1 MGDSSDVKLGA
12 AKPADAER
20 MGLAAKRTMTGRRRT
35 LRGKLTFLVVS
46 SVGVAVALVAGVSG
60 WRDAERDGAM
70 QIARL
75 RDTATVMSSL
85 AAEPTA
91 AGDRARSYEVLRSI
105 AAMPGVFYAR
115 IDNRSGQVLV
125 QTGSGARLTSDVSLG
140 AESKAE
146 PSLMSQMRSRTV
158 EVSAPIHSGAATV
171 GRLVLVSRTEGVLG
185 RLLASLQISAVA
197 AAAALLVGLMVAWR
211 LQRGIITPVL
221 ALTRSMDQVQRDHD
235 FSVGVDVRADDE
247 IGELVLGFNRMLGEI
262 RTRDTAI
269 ATHMS
274 GLEGQVAERTADL
287 RVAKEAAEQANGA
300 KSDFLATMSHE
311 IRTPMNGIMVMAE
324 MLAGGEMPP
333 RQRRFAEV
341 IAKSGSSLL
350 AIINDILDF
359 SKIEAG
365 KMDLEA
371 VPVDLADVVE
381 DVCSLFWEK
390 ATSKGL
396 DLASYVD
403 PATPALVAGD
413 PVRLR
418 QVIGNLVNNA
428 IKFTEAGGVLIE
440 VEPDTAKSV
449 RIGVHDT
456 GVGIPKDK
464 IGSVFGA
471 FSQADQSTTR
481 KFGGTGLGLAICKR
495 LVDAMGGRFHV
506 TSDVGRG
513 STFAFRLPVQALEAA
528 APWPKPRHFGDK
540 AMLASSGLSSR
551 RAMARYLA
559 RAGYGLAKPGEA
571 AVLVV
576 GDPAGLRELG
586 PGEAPRVC
594 LAAYGDSAPHELQRA
609 GLTQAVLIQP
619 FRRRDLEALLRQ
631 LHTGEALSDPQ
642 AETTA
647 AAADTLPAFVGAR
660 VLVADD
666 SAVNREVAQEALSRL
681 GVDVKL
687 VNDGREAVE
696 AALAETFDLVLMDG
710 SMPELDGYDATREIR
725 AREQT
730 VVRPRLPVVALTAHV
745 VGLAADAWR
754 DAGMDAVLHKPF
766 TLASLAATLGQF
778 LQASAPA
785 SAPAP
790 APVAQPTPA
799 PAPVLQAASKPAVL
813 LYGGEPLIDEEI
825 AAQLAAMAAAGRKEF
840 VDRVHGLYRDNAP
853 ESVDKLAQAVAKADA
868 DAAAKAAH
876 ALKSMSYNV
885 GARIVARM
893 AGDIEASARED
904 RLPAAA
910 AVEELRN
917 VLSRT
922 LSAIAVGPERPASDE
937 TLDDSLSPKDAE
949 LLRDLKEAMALDHLT
964 LAYQPQ
970 VDRDGEKI
978 IGVEALLRW
987 THPTRGAVSPAL
999 FIPLAEQAGLIG
1011 RITTWVAD
1019 RLLAETRY
1027 LTGLQVA
1034 FNASAIEFA
1043 DPSFVDRLHGLI
1055 QHHGYDPR
1063 RLEVEITETAI
1074 LQHEGA
1080 VRLNIDRL
1088 RALGM
1093 KVALD
1098 DFGAGYSSLSHLRRY
1113 PFDKLKID
1121 REFITDCSRDM
1132 QAATIVHAVVSI
1144 GRALGMKVIAEG
1156 VETETQRKFLK
1167 VAGVHA
1173 MQGFLFG
1180 KAVGIDELSRILS
1193 KPVQR
1198 AFG

>member
-1 MGDSSDVKLGA
+1 MGGA
-12 AKPADAER
+12 E
-20 MGLAAKRTMTGRRRT
+20 GGKRKDGAVRRRRS
-35 LRGKLTFLVVS
+35 LKGKLTFLVVS
-46 SVGVAVALVAGVSG
+46 SVSVAVALVAGVSAVREG
-60 WRDAERDGAM
+60 SRDAAM
-70 QIARL
+70 QIDRL
-75 RDTATVMSSL
+75 RATAMVMSSL
-85 AAEPTA
+85 SEQAAAT
-91 AGDRARSYEVLRSI
+91 GDRARGFEVLRSI
-105 AAMPGVFYAR
+105 SRMPGVFYAR
-115 IDNRSGQVLV
+115 IQGADGRVLV
-125 QTGSGARLTSDVSLG
+125 QTGFGARLADDVVLS
-140 AESKAE
+140 AEGRDR
-146 PSLMSQMRSRTV
+146 PSLASELQSRTV
-158 EVSAPIHSGAATV
+158 EVDAPIRSGSRIV
-171 GRLVLVSRTEGVLG
+171 GRIALVSRTEGVLG
-185 RLLASLQISAVA
+185 RLLASLWTSLFA
-197 AAAALLVGLMVAWR
+197 AAAALLIGLLVAWR
-211 LQRGIITPVL
+211 MQRSITTPVL
-221 ALTRSMDQVQRDHD
+221 ALTRSMDQVQQDHD
-235 FSVGVDVRADDE
+235 FTRRVEVAADDE
-247 IGELVLGFNRMLGEI
+247 IGELVQGFNRMLGEI
-262 RTRDTAI
+262 RTRDASI
-269 ATHMS
+269 AAHMA
-274 GLEGQVAERTADL
+274 GLESEVAARTADL
-287 RVAKEAAEQANGA
+287 RVAKESAEHANSA

-324 MLAGGEMPP
+324 MLAAGEMPA

-365 KMDLEA
+365 KMDLES

-381 DVCSLFWEK
+381 DVCSLFWER
-390 ATSKGL
+390 AASKGL

-403 PATPALVAGD
+403 PATPKLVAGD

-418 QVIGNLVNNA
+418 QVIGNLTNNA
-428 IKFTEAGGVLIE
+428 IKFTETGGVLVE
-440 VEPDTAKSV
+440 VEPDAKGSV
-449 RIGVHDT
+449 RISVHDT

-464 IGSVFGA
+464 IGGVFGA
-471 FSQADQSTTR
+471 FTQADQSTTR

-528 APWPKPRHFGDK
+528 EPWPRPRGFGDR
-540 AMLASSGLSSR
+540 ALLASAGLSSR

-559 RAGYGLAKPGEA
+559 RAGYGLAKDGDAP
-571 AVLVV
+571 VLAV
-576 GDPAGLRELG
+576 GDAAALRELG
-586 PGEAPRVC
+586 AGEFPRVC

-609 GLTQAVLIQP
+609 GLAQAVLVQP
-619 FRRRDLEALLRQ
+619 FRRRDLEAVLRQ
-631 LHTGEALSDPQ
+631 LQAGQPLRDPALEAEAAPKGEA
-642 AETTA
+642 
-647 AAADTLPAFVGAR
+647 LPAFVGAR

-666 SAVNREVAQEALSRL
+666 SAVNRGVAQEALARL
-681 GVDVKL
+681 GVEVRC
-687 VNDGREAVE
+687 VNDGREAVDAVFGE
-696 AALAETFDLVLMDG
+696 SFDLVLMDG

-725 AREQT
+725 AREAKI
-730 VVRPRLPVVALTAHV
+730 VRPRTPVVALTAHV
-745 VGLAADAWR
+745 VGSAADAWR
-754 DAGMDAVLHKPF
+754 SAGMDAVLHKPF
-766 TLASLAATLGQF
+766 TLASLARTLGQF
-778 LQASAPA
+778 LQPSEAGPQ
-785 SAPAP
+785 PQ
-790 APVAQPTPA
+790 APVAPSVTPA
-799 PAPVLQAASKPAVL
+799 PPPPANASVA
-813 LYGGEPLIDEEI
+813 LYGGEPLIDAEV
-825 AAQLAAMAAAGRKEF
+825 AAQLAAMASAGRAEF
-840 VDRVHGLYRDNAP
+840 VERVHGLYRDNAP
-853 ESVDKLAQAVAKADA
+853 QSVARLSEAVGAGDA
-868 DAAAKAAH
+868 DTAARAAH

-893 AGDIEASARED
+893 AGDMEASARD
-904 RLPAAA
+904 GHLPASE
-910 AVEELRN
+910 AVDELDK
-917 VLSRT
+917 VLERT
-922 LSAIAVGPERPASDE
+922 LAAIAEEAGGQACGPQAEDVLAPR
-937 TLDDSLSPKDAE
+937 DAE
-949 LLRDLKEAMALDHLT
+949 LLRDLKAALAGDHFS

-978 IGVEALLRW
+978 VGVEALLRW
-987 THPTRGAVSPAL
+987 THPTRGPVSPAL

-1043 DPSFVDRLHGLI
+1043 DPGFVDRLYGLI

-1074 LQHEGA
+1074 LQSEA
-1080 VRLNIDRL
+1080 QVRTNIDRL

-1098 DFGAGYSSLSHLRRY
+1098 DFGAGYSSLGHLRRY

-1132 QAATIVHAVVSI
+1132 QAATVVHAVVSI

-1180 KAVGIDELSRILS
+1180 KAVGIDELSRIVARPLT
-1193 KPVQR
+1193 R
-1198 AFG
+1198 AAG

>member
-1 MGDSSDVKLGA
+1 M
-12 AKPADAER
+12 
-20 MGLAAKRTMTGRRRT
+20 
-35 LRGKLTFLVVS
+35 TFLVVS
-46 SVGVAVALVAGVSG
+46 SVGVAVALVAGVSAWREG
-60 WRDAERDGAM
+60 QRDAAM
-70 QIARL
+70 QIDRL
-75 RDTATVMSSL
+75 RATATVMSSL
-85 AAEPTA
+85 SAEATA
-91 AGDRARSYEVLRSI
+91 AQDRTRGFEVLRSI
-105 AAMPGVFYAR
+105 ARMPGVFYAG
-115 IDNRSGQVLV
+115 IERSDGRVLV
-125 QTGSGARLTSDVSLG
+125 QTGSGARLTRDVSLS
-140 AESKAE
+140 AEGHDR
-146 PSLMSQMRSRTV
+146 PSLMSQLQSRTV
-158 EVSAPIHSGAATV
+158 EVVAPIRSGAHVV

-185 RLLASLQISAVA
+185 RFASSLEVSLFA

-211 LQRGIITPVL
+211 MQRSITTPVQ
-221 ALTRSMDQVQRDHD
+221 ALTRSMDQVHKDHD
-235 FSVGVDVRADDE
+235 FSGSVQVQADDE
-247 IGELVLGFNRMLGEI
+247 IGELVAGFNRMLGEI
-262 RTRDTAI
+262 RTRDASI
-269 ATHMS
+269 AAHMA
-274 GLEGQVAERTADL
+274 GLEGEVAARTADL
-287 RVAKEAAEQANGA
+287 RVAKDVAEQANSA

-324 MLAGGEMPP
+324 MLAAGEMPP

-365 KMDLEA
+365 KMDLES

-381 DVCSLFWEK
+381 DVCSLFWDR
-390 ATSKGL
+390 AASRGL
-396 DLASYVD
+396 DLAAYVD
-403 PATPALVAGD
+403 PATPKLVAGD

-418 QVIGNLVNNA
+418 QVIGNLTNNA

-440 VEPDTAKSV
+440 VEPDTPTSV
-449 RIGVHDT
+449 RISIHDT
-456 GVGIPKDK
+456 GIGIPKDK
-464 IGSVFGA
+464 IGAVFGA

-513 STFAFRLPVQALEAA
+513 STFAFRLPVKALEAA
-528 APWPKPRHFGDK
+528 APWPKPRHFGEK
-540 AMLASSGLSSR
+540 VLLGSTGLSSR

-559 RAGYGLAKPGEA
+559 RAGYGLAKPGDA
-571 AVLVV
+571 PVLVL
-576 GDPAGLRELG
+576 GDPAALREPTG
-586 PGEAPRVC
+586 GNAPRVC
-594 LAAYGDSAPHELQRA
+594 LAAYGDSAPHDLQRA
-609 GLTQAVLIQP
+609 GLAQAVLVQP
-619 FRRRDLEALLRQ
+619 FRRRDLEAVLRQ
-631 LHTGEALSDPQ
+631 LEAGEAVRDPQ
-642 AETTA
+642 AEGA
-647 AAADTLPAFVGAR
+647 SVGQAETLPAFVGAR

-681 GVDVKL
+681 GVEVKL
-687 VNDGREAVE
+687 VNDGREAVD
-696 AALAETFDLVLMDG
+696 AVFAEGFDLVLMDG
-710 SMPELDGYDATREIR
+710 SMPVLDGYDATREIR
-725 AREQT
+725 ARESEM
-730 VVRPRLPVVALTAHV
+730 VRPRVPVVALTAHV
-745 VGLAADAWR
+745 VGSAADTWR
-754 DAGMDAVLHKPF
+754 ASGMDAVLHKPF
-766 TLASLAATLGQF
+766 TLALLAKVLGQF
-778 LQASAPA
+778 LQPSESRPVAPLGLLAPA
-785 SAPAP
+785 AAAAIAP
-790 APVAQPTPA
+790 PT
-799 PAPVLQAASKPAVL
+799 VKPGLAL
-813 LYGGEPLIDEEI
+813 HGGEPLIDAEI
-825 AAQLAAMAAAGRKEF
+825 AAQLAAMAAAGRTDF

-853 ESVDKLAQAVAKADA
+853 ESVAKLAAAVVAEDA

-893 AGDIEASARED
+893 AGDMEASAREG
-904 RLPAAA
+904 RPPAPAS
-910 AVEELRN
+910 VEELNR
-917 VLSRT
+917 VLTRT
-922 LSAIAVGPERPASDE
+922 LAAIAERAGREVVEPELDE
-937 TLDDSLSPKDAE
+937 GLSPKDAE

-970 VDRDGEKI
+970 VDREGETI
-978 IGVEALLRW
+978 VGVEALLRW
-987 THPTRGAVSPAL
+987 THPTRGPVSPAL
-999 FIPLAEQAGLIG
+999 FIPLAERAGLIG

-1027 LTGLQVA
+1027 LSGLQVA

-1043 DPSFVDRLHGLI
+1043 DPSFVDRLYGLI

-1074 LQHEGA
+1074 LQSEA
-1080 VRLNIDRL
+1080 QVRLNIDKL

-1098 DFGAGYSSLSHLRRY
+1098 DFGAGYSSLGHLRRY

-1173 MQGFLFG
+1173 MQGYLFG
-1180 KAVGIDELSRILS
+1180 KAVGIDELTRMLAR
-1193 KPVQR
+1193 PARR
-1198 AFG
+1198 AIA

>member
-1 MGDSSDVKLGA
+1 MGGG
-12 AKPADAER
+12 E
-20 MGLAAKRTMTGRRRT
+20 AKRRTGARGRRS
-35 LRGKLTFLVVS
+35 LKGKLIFLVVS
-46 SVGVAVALVAGVSG
+46 SVGVAVALVAGVSAWRDG
-60 WRDAERDGAM
+60 QRDAEV
-70 QIARL
+70 QIDRL
-75 RDTATVMSSL
+75 RTTATVMSSL
-85 AAEPTA
+85 SAEATA
-91 AGDRARSYEVLRSI
+91 AGDRRRGYEVLRSI
-105 AAMPGVFYAR
+105 ARMPGVFYAR
-115 IDNRSGQVLV
+115 IAAPDGRVLV
-125 QTGSGARLTSDVSLG
+125 QTGSGARLVSDETLS
-140 AESKAE
+140 AEGRDR
-146 PSLMSQMRSRTV
+146 PGLLSQLESRTV
-158 EVSAPIHSGAATV
+158 EVSAPIRAGGHTV
-171 GRLVLVSRTEGVLG
+171 GELILVSRTQGVLG
-185 RLLASLQISAVA
+185 RLVSSLEISLIA
-197 AAAALLVGLMVAWR
+197 AAAALAVGLVVAWR
-211 LQRGIITPVL
+211 MQRSITTPVL
-221 ALTRSMDQVQRDHD
+221 ALTRSMDQVHRDHD
-235 FSVGVDVRADDE
+235 FSGSVQVQADDE
-247 IGELVLGFNRMLGEI
+247 IGELVAGFNRMLGEI
-262 RTRDTAI
+262 RTRDASI
-269 ATHMS
+269 AAHMA
-274 GLEGQVAERTADL
+274 GLEGEVAARTDDL
-287 RVAKEAAEQANGA
+287 RVAKNVAEQANSA

-365 KMDLEA
+365 KMDLET
-371 VPVDLADVVE
+371 VPVDLCEVVE
-381 DVCSLFWEK
+381 DVCSLFWER
-390 ATSKGL
+390 ASSKGL

-403 PATPALVAGD
+403 PATARLVAGD

-428 IKFTEAGGVLIE
+428 IKFTERGGVLIE
-440 VEPDTAKSV
+440 VEPDAATSV
-449 RIGVHDT
+449 RISIHDT
-456 GVGIPKDK
+456 GVGIPRDK

-506 TSDVGRG
+506 TSEVGRG
-513 STFAFRLPVQALEAA
+513 STFAFHLPVQALEPAQ
-528 APWPKPRHFGDK
+528 PWPQPRLAGEK
-540 AMLASSGLSSR
+540 ALLASAGLSSR

-559 RAGYGLAKPGEA
+559 RAGYGLAKEGDAP
-571 AVLVV
+571 VLVV
-576 GDPAGLRELG
+576 GDASALRDLG
-586 PGEAPRVC
+586 ADAPRVC

-609 GLTQAVLIQP
+609 GLAQAVLVQP
-619 FRRRDLEALLRQ
+619 FRRRDLELLLRQ
-631 LHTGEALSDPQ
+631 LQAGESLRDPEV
-642 AETTA
+642 ETVSTSQ
-647 AAADTLPAFVGAR
+647 TLPAFVGAR

-681 GVDVKL
+681 GAEVRC

-696 AALAETFDLVLMDG
+696 AVRAEAFDLVLMDG
-710 SMPELDGYDATREIR
+710 SMPELDGYDATRQIR
-725 AREQT
+725 AHEAQASG
-730 VVRPRLPVVALTAHV
+730 PRTPVVALTAHV
-745 VGLAADAWR
+745 VGSAADAWR

-766 TLASLAATLGQF
+766 TLASLAAMLGRF
-778 LQASAPA
+778 LQPSEARPVEPSASSLPA
-785 SAPAP
+785 RRADVVNLA
-790 APVAQPTPA
+790 TPA
-799 PAPVLQAASKPAVL
+799 LH
-813 LYGGEPLIDEEI
+813 GGEPLIDETI
-825 AAQLAAMAAAGRKEF
+825 AGQLAAMAAAGRTEF

-853 ESVDKLAQAVAKADA
+853 ESVARLRDAVLAQDA
-868 DAAAKAAH
+868 ETAAKAAH

-893 AGDIEASARED
+893 ATDMETSSRDGRMPALEAVAELERVLVRTLAALATPQARED
-904 RLPAAA
+904 AAP
-910 AVEELRN
+910 
-917 VLSRT
+917 
-922 LSAIAVGPERPASDE
+922 SAEDG
-937 TLDDSLSPKDAE
+937 LSPRDAE
-949 LLRDLKEAMALDHLT
+949 LLRDLKTAMALDQLS

-987 THPTRGAVSPAL
+987 THPTRGCISPAA
-999 FIPLAEQAGLIG
+999 FIPLAEKAGLIG
-1011 RITTWVAD
+1011 RITAWVAD

-1043 DPSFVDRLHGLI
+1043 DPGFVDRLFGLI

-1074 LQHEGA
+1074 LQSEGA

-1088 RALGM
+1088 RALGI

-1098 DFGAGYSSLSHLRRY
+1098 DFGAGYSSLGHLRRY

-1121 REFITDCSRDM
+1121 KEFIDDCSRDM
-1132 QAATIVHAVVSI
+1132 QSATVVHAVVSI

-1180 KAVGIDELSRILS
+1180 KAVGIDELSLMMTRPFRRVAAS
-1193 KPVQR
+1193 
-1198 AFG
+1198 A